1 MDTVSNK
8 TNFKSKKAVLN
19 LKARMT
25 KIKKYNQIISHLN
38 NNYHQIKSLRIVN
51 SSRIP
56 NKKFKN
62 KKK

>member
-8 TNFKSKKAVLN
+8 TNFKSKKVALN

-25 KIKKYNQIISHLN
+25 KIKKYNQIISHRN